1 MPGVANFDLE
11 INQSDFDYF
20 LLREIRSVLEK
31 TINRNIN
38 KVKLDIQ
45 RAVYDRLLKSNFYKQ
60 FTSGQM
66 YYEIGNRRAA
76 VDLKAIFKI
85 ISDNLL
91 VSLPIGFVGN
101 GQLAINI
108 ELGILE
114 SSYNDI
120 LTSSFASYTS
130 INSQGKRTLIEW
142 MKWLLV
148 GGSGPL
154 IINYEFY
161 TAPNVAQWSRTGQ
174 SIMIKSK
181 NNWGLRSVWAGV
193 QGDNVLTRELQG
205 IELTFFR
212 IVDLNIISKL

>member
-1 MPGVANFDLE
+1 MPGLANFDLE
-11 INQSDFDYF
+11 INQADFDYF
-20 LLREIRSVLEK
+20 LMREVRSIIEK

-38 KVKLDIQ
+38 RVKLDIQ

-60 FTSGQM
+60 FTSGKM
-66 YYEIGNRRAA
+66 YQEIGNRRAA

-85 ISDNLL
+85 ISDNLV
-91 VSLPIGFVGN
+91 VSLPVGFVGN
-101 GQLAINI
+101 GQLFINI

-120 LTSSFASYTS
+120 LSSSFASYTS
-130 INSQGKRTLIEW
+130 INSKGKRTLIEW

-161 TAPNVAQWSRTGQ
+161 SAPNVAQWSRTGQ
-174 SIMIKSK
+174 SIMIKSE